1 MFLKRLLPVLPLF
14 PFYHLCSAQQK
25 DIASVTNDTI
35 INYSAYKRSLS
46 FAGLVQTR
54 YIASLS
60 SHVDVDGKHQP
71 DSIRALN
78 NTFLVKRAQ
87 LQVKAQVNDHFSA
100 ALMMNFAEFNTNPAN
115 KVLENAFIKYSLNRH
130 FNLQAGQFRPFIGIE
145 DALPV
150 DIIRTLDYSNQY
162 YAFGANGWQSFQIG
176 LSVFGEKW
184 KLALGG
190 EYKNGTTFT
199 MFNSSTLNPKPSLS
213 EFRMHGFYFFP
224 ILRYEPK
231 RPRMRALELSSRY
244 EYFDEQYKL
253 NSNPRLSGVLTWD
266 DVKKESGA
274 WDTIVW
280 FSSLV
285 MMGTFLN
292 SLGFV
297 GWFGNL
303 IGARMS
309 HLSCQLAFPL
319 IILVYSYC
327 HYMFA
332 SATAQVAAMYPVFLA
347 VGVSVGVPGTM
358 LAIFLGACA
367 TLMGALTHYGH
378 GPAPIFFG
386 STYVDM
392 KDWWVHG
399 FRISVLFLA
408 IWFIIGGLW
417 WKVLGLW

>member
-1 MFLKRLLPVLPLF
+1 MFLKRLLPILPLF
-14 PFYHLCSAQQK
+14 LFYHVCSAQQK

-35 INYSAYKRSLS
+35 TNYSAYKRSLS

-54 YIASLS
+54 YIASLT

-78 NTFLVKRAQ
+78 NTFLVKRAR

-115 KVLENAFIKYSLNRH
+115 KVLENAYIKYSLNRH

-176 LSVFGEKW
+176 LSVFGDVTGDGQLPMRYYAGVFNGNNKNQLTDNDNSKNAYARLDADVTTRTTIGINAAYGSMNGHSGNAWGGDFITRLNLSEKW

-199 MFNSSTLNPKPSLS
+199 MFNSSTLDPKPSLS

-253 NSNPRLSGVLTWD
+253 NSNPRHTIIPNLSWIFADNFYAAIQMGV
-266 DVKKESGA
+266 
-274 WDTIVW
+274 TIDLFRNELPHTSVY
-280 FSSLV
+280 
-285 MMGTFLN
+285 N
-292 SLGFV
+292 H
-297 GWFGNL
+297 NL
-303 IGARMS
+303 AYV
-309 HLSCQLAFPL
+309 QL
-319 IILVYSYC
+319 
-327 HYMFA
+327 
-332 SATAQVAAMYPVFLA
+332 QVRY
-347 VGVSVGVPGTM
+347 
-358 LAIFLGACA
+358 
-367 TLMGALTHYGH
+367 
-378 GPAPIFFG
+378 
-386 STYVDM
+386 
-392 KDWWVHG
+392 
-399 FRISVLFLA
+399 
-408 IWFIIGGLW
+408 
-417 WKVLGLW
+417 